1 VFEKVL
7 ILAPK
12 ERNHFL
18 EPIQKAVG
26 LRQTKQRGCPKR
38 RPFSLVLTIYLARI
52 GAKTLNFASKTLQSR
67 AKTLQSRA
75 KTLHFR
81 PKTLQN
87 EPFCN
92 ENTPFCNESGVK
104 TLQFALFCNEN
115 EPFSNVFG
123 ILSTGLRR

>member
-38 RPFSLVLTIYLARI
+38 RPFSLVLVIYLARI

-67 AKTLQSRA
+67 AN
-75 KTLHFR
+75 
-81 PKTLQN
+81 TLQN